1 MNIKLGLFDSG
12 VGGLTVLKSVL
23 ERHGDIP
30 SVYLGDL
37 ARLPYGTKTAEE
49 IRSIALEVTDWL
61 NEQDLSAVLIACNTT
76 NSLAL
81 DVVVKNLNVP
91 IFGLIDSGVQMISEE
106 RIGVLATSAT
116 VASKA
121 YTKKILSLNPNSFV
135 LEQACPAFVPMI
147 EMGQFNSLE
156 IRNIAHEYLKPL
168 LEYNVEAIILGCS
181 HYPLLLPLFKEL
193 LPDKIRIID
202 PAIGLARDLDKLI
215 KNEKQICEKLVNYS
229 NTRFFVTSDAGG
241 FSSRAMYWL
250 NNYPEVELI
259 SLRSKARVF

>member
-1 MNIKLGLFDSG
+1 MNIRIGLFDSG
-12 VGGLTVLKSVL
+12 VGGFTVLKKIL
-23 ERHGDIP
+23 QFYP
-30 SVYLGDL
+30 QFPCVYLADT
-37 ARLPYGTKTAEE
+37 ARLPYGNRSQKE
-49 IRSIALEVTDWL
+49 IREIADEVLGWL
-61 NEQDLSAVLIACNTT
+61 IGQDLSAIIVACNTT

-81 DVVVKNLNVP
+81 DVLVKNLNVP
-91 IFGLIDSGVQMISEE
+91 TFGLIDSGVQMIWEK

-116 VASKA
+116 VTSKA
-121 YTKKILSLNPNSFV
+121 YTKKILSLKPNSFV

-168 LEYNVEAIILGCS
+168 LKSKVEAIILGCS

-193 LPDKIRIID
+193 LPDNVRIID
-202 PAIGLARDLDKLI
+202 PAIGLARNLDNLI
-215 KNEKQICEKLVNYS
+215 KNENQICENLVDYS
-229 NTRFFVTSDAGG
+229 NTRFFVTSDPGG
-241 FSSRAMYWL
+241 FASRAMYWL